1 MRINKVPV
9 TLSMLALLAGGTGC
23 DKFLDVNK
31 DPINPA
37 DADINLVLPAS
48 QAAMATNLG
57 HSTLGLSQ
65 PTSAIV
71 QQLNNFRV
79 GTFDLNGSS
88 FNNQW
93 LGLYSG
99 ALVNNE
105 QVLNKATALRA
116 WRYVGIAQI
125 QKAYMFSEMVDVW
138 GDIPYSEAF
147 KGQGIEN
154 IAPKFDDDAAI
165 YADLFRLI
173 DEGIANLNRTDDTQ
187 RPGVDDLIYN
197 GSTAKW
203 IRLGNTLKLKLYN
216 QVRLVQN
223 VQTSVAPLLAA
234 NANLITAADDFEF
247 RYGRSTNPQNQHPGY
262 SADYANS
269 GRENNIGVYFFNLM
283 KGSTTANRPT
293 DPRIPYYFYN
303 QKATTAAELNAD
315 YQDGRF
321 VTVRFGSVGPQAS
334 ANNTS
339 IRTLQGL
346 YPIGG
351 RFDNGAGGVA
361 NVNSGTGDV
370 PQRFLTFFAR
380 KFIEAELHLTV
391 LNNPAD
397 AKTAFQ
403 AALNASFDKVAAIA
417 NSAGVVLTTAQQTQL
432 TADRTAYITAALA
445 RYDAA
450 TSTEGKLEVIMT
462 EKYIS
467 SFGYGI
473 DIYTDYRR
481 TGYPRITLADT
492 DGDAQTTQT
501 GPFPVRLPYRLNDL
515 LTNPNAPAQPN
526 INTERVFWDP
536 S

>member
-1 MRINKVPV
+1 MQKLPVAV
-9 TLSMLALLAGGTGC
+9 TLLALLAGSTGC

-65 PTSAIV
+65 PTSAIM
-71 QQLNNFRV
+71 QQLTNFRV
-79 GTFDLNGSS
+79 GTFDLNGGS

-99 ALVNNE
+99 ALINNE
-105 QVLNKATALRA
+105 QIINKATAIRA

-147 KGQGIEN
+147 KGQGNEN
-154 IAPKFDDDAAI
+154 VAPKFDDDAAI

-173 DEGIANLNRTDDTQ
+173 DEGIANLSRTDDTQ
-187 RPGVDDLIYN
+187 RPGTDDLMYG
-197 GSTAKW
+197 GSTTKW

-223 VQTSVAPLLAA
+223 VQTNVAPLLAA
-234 NANLITAADDFEF
+234 NAQLITAADDFEF

-262 SADYANS
+262 SADYANA
-269 GRENNIGVYFFNLM
+269 GRENSIGVYFYNLM
-283 KGSTTANRPT
+283 KGSATTSRPT

-303 QKATTAAELNAD
+303 QKATAAAEINAD

-334 ANNTS
+334 ANNTN

-346 YPIGG
+346 YPVGG
-351 RFDNGAGGVA
+351 RFDNGAGGTA

-370 PQRFLTFFAR
+370 PQRLLTFFAR
-380 KFIEAELHLTV
+380 KFIEAELQLTV
-391 LNNPAD
+391 LNSVPAARVAYVD
-397 AKTAFQ
+397 
-403 AALNASFDKVAAIA
+403 ALNASFDKVTAIA
-417 NSAGVVLTTAQQTQL
+417 NAAGVTLTQAQQDQFRL
-432 TADRTAYITAALA
+432 DRTAYITAAQA
-445 RYDAA
+445 RFDAA
-450 TSTEGKLEVIMT
+450 TTTEGKLEVIMT
-462 EKYIS
+462 EKYIA

-481 TGYPRITLADT
+481 TGYPRITDANT

-501 GPFPVRLPYRLNDL
+501 GPFPLRLPYRLNDL

-526 INTERVFWDP
+526 INTERIFWDP